1 MKGSGPKKCRLTFE
15 IGVKGAKIYLDGK
28 EVKKN
33 KEMSVAYGDHS
44 LTVVADGYDTW
55 SRTLVVN
62 SKNATI
68 ALDISD
74 SKEGGSS
81 SASSSSSAVSGKTSG
96 TTSGTASSGATSSG
110 STSSSGTTSGTK
122 DSGSS
127 SSTSKSEKD
136 KAEENYLSTLA
147 NSIVNSLSSSND

>member
-28 EVKKN
+28 EVRKN
-33 KEMSVAYGDHS
+33 KEMSVNYGDHN

-62 SKNATI
+62 SKKATI

-74 SKEGGSS
+74 SKEGNSS
-81 SASSSSSAVSGKTSG
+81 
-96 TTSGTASSGATSSG
+96 
-110 STSSSGTTSGTK
+110 SSSGTTSGTTSSGTRSGTTPSGTTGTTSGSTSTGTTA
-122 DSGSS
+122 DTSSSGSS
-127 SSTSKSEKD
+127 SSSKSEKD
-136 KAEENYLSTLA
+136 KAEEDYLSTLA
-147 NSIVNSLSSSND
+147 DSIVNSLSSSSD